1 MKRPRFIPDNFTL
14 ILIGLVVLASVLPVR
29 GDAAMAADILT
40 NLAIAL
46 LFFLHGAK
54 LPTQAVIAG
63 LAHWRLHGLV
73 FACTFLLFPAAGL
86 ALRPLMEPAIGPELY
101 RGMLFLCALP
111 ATVQSAI
118 AFTSMARGNV
128 PAAICSAATSSLIG
142 IFITPLLVLLM
153 LGAAV
158 QSMPLGEA
166 IGKIMVQLMVPFI
179 AGQICRR
186 WIGAWVEKNKAWLK
200 YVDQCSIYL
209 VIYTAFSRAV
219 VEGIWHHLPLWQLAT
234 LTVACCILLAIILL
248 LVNFIA
254 RRLNFSIEDRITILF
269 AGSKKS
275 LASGVPMAQV
285 LFSGAAMGTLL
296 LPLMLFHQIQLMVCA
311 VLAKRYA
318 QRPEGCA
325 TAIAESAQPLPDES
339 AA

>member
-1 MKRPRFIPDNFTL
+1 MSQ
-14 ILIGLVVLASVLPVR
+14 VVLASVLPVS
-29 GDAAMAADILT
+29 GDAAFAADILT
-40 NLAIAL
+40 NLAIGL

-63 LAHWRLHGLV
+63 FTHWRLHGLV

-86 ALRPLMEPAIGPELY
+86 ALGPVLIPTIGPELY
-101 RGMLFLCALP
+101 KGMLFLCALP

-118 AFTSMARGNV
+118 AFTSIARGNV

-142 IFITPLLVLLM
+142 IFITPVLVLLM

-166 IGKIMVQLMVPFI
+166 IGRITLQLLVPFV
-179 AGQICRR
+179 AGQIARR
-186 WIGAWVEKNKAWLK
+186 WIGAWVDKNKAWLK
-200 YVDQCSIYL
+200 YVDQASIYL

-219 VEGIWHHLPLWQLAT
+219 VEGIWDRLPVWQLIS
-234 LTVACCILLAIILL
+234 LTIACCVLLALILLV
-248 LVNFIA
+248 VNFIA
-254 RRLNFSIEDRITILF
+254 KRLHFNIEDRITILF

-285 LFSGAAMGTLL
+285 LFSGASMGTLL

-311 VLAKRYA
+311 VLAKRYG
-318 QRPEGCA
+318 QRPEV
-325 TAIAESAQPLPDES
+325 SSL
-339 AA
+339 